1 MKRALSKTLILMGVI
16 LSANWVQAER
26 LVSIDGAITEIVF
39 ALDATETLVGVD
51 TTSTWPPV
59 AEQLPNV
66 GYMRALSAEG
76 ILSLAPE
83 RILTTTDAGP
93 PDTLGQLSR
102 AGVNITIIDSQ
113 YTLEGVLNKV
123 EAVAEALGRRQA
135 GQQLQQQIQRDV
147 RAAQQQLAEKV
158 GPLRAM
164 FVMDAG
170 TRGFQVAGQ
179 NTRAHGALELAGL
192 INVFAD
198 IRDYKPLTPEAAIAA
213 NPDVI
218 LVFHSQENLQT
229 LAANPALAMTNAAQN
244 GHIHAIDDIDLLAFG
259 PRLGWSLAQLAER
272 LAAGS

>member
-51 TTSTWPPV
+51 TTSKWPPE

-123 EAVAEALGRRQA
+123 EAVADALGRRQA

-229 LAANPALAMTNAAQN
+229 LAANPALAMTNAVQN
-244 GHIHAIDDIDLLAFG
+244 GRIRTIDDIDLLAFG
-259 PRLGWSLAQLAER
+259 PRLGWSLEQLAER

>member
-1 MKRALSKTLILMGVI
+1 MRRAVSRPLVI
-16 LSANWVQAER
+16 CALALCSAWLQAER

-39 ALDATETLVGVD
+39 ALDATENLVGVD
-51 TTSTWPPV
+51 TTSNWPSE

-76 ILSLAPE
+76 ILSLAPD

-93 PDTLGQLSR
+93 ADTLGQLSR
-102 AGVNITIIDSQ
+102 AGVNITIIESQ
-113 YTLEGVLNKV
+113 YSLEGVLNKV
-123 EAVAEALGRRQA
+123 GTVADALGKQQA
-135 GQQLQQQIQRDV
+135 GVDLQQRIQREV
-147 RAAQQQLAEKV
+147 SAAQEQLAETV

-192 INVFAD
+192 TNVFAD

-218 LVFHSQENLQT
+218 LVFHSQENLQS
-229 LAANPALAMTNAAQN
+229 LARNPALAMTRAAQN
-244 GHIHAIDDIDLLAFG
+244 GRIHAIDDIDLLAFG

-272 LAAGS
+272 LAEGS

>member
-1 MKRALSKTLILMGVI
+1 MKPLLSKSLVLLTIALGSSL
-16 LSANWVQAER
+16 VQAER
-26 LVSIDGAITEIVF
+26 LVSIDGAITEILF
-39 ALDATETLVGVD
+39 ALEATDRLVGVD
-51 TTSTWPPV
+51 TTSTWPPE
-59 AEQLPNV
+59 AEQLPDV

-93 PDTLGQLSR
+93 PDTLSQLRR

-113 YTLEGVLNKV
+113 YSLAGVLDKV
-123 EAVAEALGRRQA
+123 NTVAEALNRQQD
-135 GQQLQQQIQRDV
+135 GQQLQQKIQDEV
-147 RAAQQQLAEKV
+147 RAAQTQLAETV

-192 INVFAD
+192 INVFAE

-213 NPDVI
+213 NPDII
-218 LVFHSQENLQT
+218 LVFHSQDDLQT
-229 LAANPALAMTNAAQN
+229 LAANPALAMTSAAQN
-244 GHIHAIDDIDLLAFG
+244 GRIHAIDDIDLLTFG

-272 LAAGS
+272 LAEGS